1 MKLNDLKP
9 AQGSTKIRRRVG
21 RGIGSGRGKTSG
33 RGQKGQASRTGFSQ
47 RPGWEGGRS
56 SLIMRL
62 PKRGFRRQGIDYQ
75 IVNLEGLNLLDA
87 NAVVDAL
94 TLFENGLIRHID
106 RPVKLLG
113 RGELEVSG
121 LKVDVDSISRSA
133 AAAVEALG
141 GKVLRPLADDDN
153 EEESA
158 AGEARVNPGPDS
170 EAGQQEQA

>member
-9 AQGSTKIRRRVG
+9 AEGSRKVRRRVG

-56 SLIMRL
+56 SLVMRL

-75 IVNLEGLNLLDA
+75 IVNLEDLNTLEA
-87 NAVVDAL
+87 NSIVDAL
-94 TLFENGLIRHID
+94 MLFEYGLIRHID
-106 RPVKLLG
+106 RPVKVLG
-113 RGELEVSG
+113 RGELEVTG
-121 LKVDVDSISRSA
+121 LSVEVDSISRSA
-133 AAAVEALG
+133 AAAIEAKD
-141 GKVLRPLADDDN
+141 GKVVYPAPRAS
-153 EEESA
+153 EEEDADTVKTQA
-158 AGEARVNPGPDS
+158 AADS